1 MRKNM
6 LAVLILAISLA
17 NLVLSSIT
25 LMVIMPKVDATEKFI
40 TKVASAIELEQKQE
54 EAVLGDMENYTLTK
68 TSESVMINLKNY
80 ESNKDSY
87 VVIKGIALMLNTK
100 NKDYADVKKLIDKNK
115 IKVQDIINSTYEKY
129 SKEEAQDK
137 KDQIKTEILE
147 ELSEM
152 FNTETIVDISFGSI
166 MYQ

>member
-1 MRKNM
+1 
-6 LAVLILAISLA
+6 
-17 NLVLSSIT
+17 
-25 LMVIMPKVDATEKFI
+25 
-40 TKVASAIELEQKQE
+40 
-54 EAVLGDMENYTLTK
+54 MENYTLTK

-115 IKVQDIINSTYEKY
+115 IKVQDIINSTYAKY
-129 SKEEAQDK
+129 TKEEAQDK

>member
-1 MRKNM
+1 M
-6 LAVLILAISLA
+6 LAVLILAVSLA
-17 NLVLSSIT
+17 NLVLSSVT

-40 TKVASAIELEQKQE
+40 TKVASAIELEEKQE
-54 EAVLGDMENYTLTK
+54 EAVLGDMENYILTE
-68 TSESVMINLKNY
+68 TSESVTINLKNY
-80 ESNKDSY
+80 ESKKDSY

-100 NKDYADVKKLIDKNK
+100 NKDCSSVKKLIEKNK

-129 SKEEAQDK
+129 TKEEAQDK
-137 KDQIKTEILE
+137 KDQIKGEILE

-152 FNTETIVDISFGSI
+152 FDTETIVDISFGSI